1 MAVSSRLNISWDGV
15 DHSLPAILPALPLLS
30 DLTVSIVPFAIA
42 AILVLTVII
51 SVHAHWSTTSGQK
64 IPVLNSKRPFE
75 LTTDRTRREYDMH
88 SWELLHKGN
97 EEYPDQP
104 FRVLSSELQDITVL
118 PPRYVNEIKNDHR
131 FSFTAIVTTAFHEN
145 LPGFRAMTVFD
156 QPNRIIQVLAQQDIT
171 RAIPR
176 LTRPLS
182 READA
187 ALRDSI
193 TDSTVWHDMVAK
205 GFVLNLIARLSTLV
219 FMGGDMCQDKDW
231 IDICVNYTVM
241 LVLARKD
248 LTTWPRW
255 LRPLANLY
263 LPRCRALQ
271 ALEAKARH
279 IIDAQLERRKRP
291 RAEAE
296 MKGVKLEAND
306 ALEWYQKQY
315 ARLGGTFDPTA
326 AQLGMSFVAIHTTA
340 DLLTQVVLDLAEHQE
355 LMQPLREEVTGC
367 LTGRGELSKTALH
380 DMMLLDSVIK
390 ESQRLKPVQVGAM
403 SRKVMEDATLSG
415 GVHVKRGSTTVIFPR
430 DRDPTLYENP
440 EEYDGYR
447 FYRLRRQPGKR
458 NNGPKTA
465 QVVTTSPDHIA
476 FGHGQHACPGRWFAV
491 HEVKLALVHLLLKYD
506 WKIAEGAERPQW
518 HARGNSM
525 DCDSLAKIAIRRRE
539 GGEAEALLL

>member
-1 MAVSSRLNISWDGV
+1 MAAPSRLNISWDGV

-30 DLTVSIVPFAIA
+30 DLAVSIVPYAIA
-42 AILVLTVII
+42 AILILAVII
-51 SVHAHWSTTSGQK
+51 SFHARSSSTNGHKK
-64 IPVLNSKRPFE
+64 IPTLNPKRLFE
-75 LTTDRTRREYDMH
+75 LTDDRTRREYDMH
-88 SWELLHKGN
+88 SWDLLHKGN

-104 FRVLSSELQDITVL
+104 FRVLSSELRDITVL

-131 FSFTAIVTTAFHEN
+131 FNFNAILTTAFHDK
-145 LPGFRAMTVFD
+145 LPGFRAMMVFD
-156 QPNRIIQVLAQQDIT
+156 QPNRIMQVLTQQDIN
-171 RAIPR
+171 RAIPT

-205 GFVLNLIARLSTLV
+205 DLILNLIARLSTLV
-219 FMGGDMCQDKDW
+219 FMGGDMCHDKDW
-231 IDICVNYTVM
+231 IDISVNHAVK
-241 LVLARKD
+241 LVLARND
-248 LTTWPRW
+248 LNTWPMW
-255 LRPLANLY
+255 LRPLANVY
-263 LPRCRALQ
+263 LPRCRALRD
-271 ALEAKARH
+271 LEARARD
-279 IIDAQLERRKRP
+279 IIDAQLEKRKRS

-296 MKGVKLEAND
+296 LKGVKLEVND
-306 ALEWYQKQY
+306 ALEWYQEQY
-315 ARLGGTFDPTA
+315 MRLGGEFDPTA

-355 LMQPLREEVTGC
+355 LMQPLREEVTDC
-367 LTGRGELSKTALH
+367 LSRRGEISKIALH
-380 DMMLLDSVIK
+380 DMILLDSVIK

-403 SRKVMEDATLSG
+403 SRKVMEDATLSD

-430 DRDPTLYENP
+430 DRDATLYENP

-447 FYRLRRQPGKR
+447 FYRLRQQPGKR
-458 NNGPKTA
+458 NTA

-476 FGHGQHACPGRWFAV
+476 FGHGKYACPGRWFAV
-491 HEVKLALVHLLLKYD
+491 HEVKLALCHLLLKYD

-518 HARGNSM
+518 HARGNNI

-539 GGEAEALLL
+539 GAEAEALML